1 MSAVLKQ
8 AVDYAGLIEESRVHA
23 SLYASPQVFADE
35 MDRIFSR
42 GWVYVGHESEVPE
55 PGDYCLKNLGHQSM
69 ILTRHGDGRVYVLH
83 NRCAHRGARVLQA
96 ERGRAEKLVCMYHG
110 WSYRNDGSLAV
121 VPSSEGYG
129 PGFDTRGHGLARAAR
144 VESYGGFVFASLAE
158 RGITLQQ
165 HLGHAVEM
173 IDMLNGLSP
182 AGRLDLR
189 AGWMKHR
196 MKANWKMIVENQVD
210 GYHAPFVHNSLLRAN
225 RRFATVR
232 DRKESSP
239 ARVRDLGDGHSDIDH
254 ASDYRTKGTTLRWTG
269 GIEESRLPNY
279 VAAMKKAYGEEG
291 ARLRLI
297 DGPPHAMIWPNL
309 FLAEMSIMIVEPV
322 AADETVHY
330 TTPVQLVGAEELNG
344 RSMRR
349 GEAATGPA
357 GFLIAD
363 DAEIAELAQRSAANL
378 QPEWLLISRG
388 LHSEEK
394 LPDGTRSAGLM
405 DECPQRG
412 FWRQYRKVMTEAA

>member
-1 MSAVLKQ
+1 MSAVLNET
-8 AVDYAGLIEESRVHA
+8 VDYRRLIEETRVHA
-23 SLYASPQVFADE
+23 SLYASPRVFADE

-42 GWVYVGHESEVPE
+42 GWVYVGHESEIPQ
-55 PGDYCLKNLGHQSM
+55 PGDYCLKNVGLQSM
-69 ILTRHGDGRVYVLH
+69 ILTRHGDGTIHVLH

-96 ERGRAEKLVCMYHG
+96 ERGHAEKLVCMYHG
-110 WSYRNDGSLAV
+110 WSYRNDGALAV

-129 PGFDTRGHGLARAAR
+129 PSFETSRLGLARAPR
-144 VESYGGFVFASLAE
+144 VESYGGFVFASLAAG
-158 RGITLQQ
+158 GISLAA
-165 HLGHAVEM
+165 HLGHAREM

-182 AGRLDLR
+182 AGRVELT

-196 MKANWKMIVENQVD
+196 MRANWKMIVENQVD

-239 ARVRDLGDGHSDIDH
+239 ARVRDLGGGHSDIDH

-269 GIEESRLPNY
+269 GIEESRLPGY
-279 VAAMKKAYGEEG
+279 VAAMKNAYGEEG
-291 ARLRLI
+291 ARQRLI
-297 DGPPHAMIWPNL
+297 DGPPHAMVWPNL

-322 AADETVHY
+322 SADETIHY
-330 TTPVQLVGAEELNG
+330 TTPVQLKVAEELNT

-378 QPEWLLISRG
+378 EPEWLLISRG
-388 LHSEEK
+388 LHSEEV
-394 LPDGTRSAGLM
+394 LADGTRVAGLM

-412 FWRQYRKVMTEAA
+412 FWRQYRSVMTEAA